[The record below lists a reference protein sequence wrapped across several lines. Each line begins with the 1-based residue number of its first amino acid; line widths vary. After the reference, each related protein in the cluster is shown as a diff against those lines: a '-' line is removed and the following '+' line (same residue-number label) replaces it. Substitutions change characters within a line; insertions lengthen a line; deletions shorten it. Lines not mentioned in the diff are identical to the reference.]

1 MKTLKWIS
9 DTEVSVISMIKFIG
23 NFNIK
28 CDSPKD
34 IRIKCLSINNAKT
47 IYKNFGDDCTDNYK
61 PYLMH
66 NLMFSEVDINGY
78 VDFVLQTNSDMSFA
92 VTYKDGY
99 TTVEIAL
106 VKEVMKVW

>member
-1 MKTLKWIS
+1 MKTLKWIA
-9 DTEVSVISMIKFIG
+9 DTEVSVVSMIKFIG
-23 NFNIK
+23 DFDIK
-28 CDSPKD
+28 CDTPTC

-47 IYKNFGDDCTDNYK
+47 IYKNFGEDCTDNYK
-61 PYLMH
+61 QYLMY
-66 NLMFSEVDINGY
+66 NLMFSEVDANGY
-78 VDFVLQTNSDMSFA
+78 VKFILEPESSMSFA

>member
-9 DTEVSVISMIKFIG
+9 DTEVSVISIIKFIG
-23 NFNIK
+23 DFNIK
-28 CDSPKD
+28 VDNPKC

-47 IYKNFGDDCTDNYK
+47 IYKNFGDDCTDGYK
-61 PYLMH
+61 EHLMY
-66 NLMFSEVDINGY
+66 NIVFSEVDEDGY
-78 VDFVLQTNSDMSFA
+78 VKFILEHESDMSFA
-92 VTYKDGY
+92 VTYHEGY

>member
-9 DTEVSVISMIKFIG
+9 DTEVSVISIIKFIG
-23 NFNIK
+23 DFDIK
-28 CDSPKD
+28 CDTPKC

-47 IYKNFGDDCTDNYK
+47 IFKNFGDDCTDNYK
-61 PYLMH
+61 EYLMY
-66 NLMFSEVDINGY
+66 NLMFGEVDTDGY
-78 VDFVLQTNSDMSFA
+78 IKFLIETDSDMSFA
-92 VTYKDGY
+92 VTYHEGY